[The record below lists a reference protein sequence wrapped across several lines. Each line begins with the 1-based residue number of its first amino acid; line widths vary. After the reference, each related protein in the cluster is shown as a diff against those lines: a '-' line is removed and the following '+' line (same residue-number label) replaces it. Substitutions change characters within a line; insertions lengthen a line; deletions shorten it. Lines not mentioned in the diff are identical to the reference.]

1 MNSEEQKPST
11 SKPTKTKSKS
21 PHIKRAE
28 ENARAVALLAD
39 VGTDRRDKT
48 RNLAPAGMEELG
60 KELTDDQLCVLNT
73 ILEDAFPEP
82 EIQGKTDI
90 YRKLFAAFQR
100 SGIGPGQYD
109 QQRFFKIIK
118 DPKFEEVVHV
128 VGRGL
133 VGMRVVKILD
143 KLCDMAEAGDQAAI
157 DRVLQ
162 VAGFIKSK
170 YDFYS
175 EDANSRRPGVN
186 IGEINFGTK
195 TDPELAAIVNGF
207 RDVTDT
213 AEITSGTGTD

>member
-1 MNSEEQKPST
+1 LSSEEPKPST
-11 SKPTKTKSKS
+11 LTPTKTKDKS
-21 PHIKRAE
+21 PKVKRAE
-28 ENARAVALLAD
+28 ENARATQLLAD
-39 VGTDRRDKT
+39 VGTDPRDKALK
-48 RNLAPAGMEELG
+48 LAPAGMEELG
-60 KELTDDQLCVLNT
+60 KDLTDDQLCVLNT

-82 EIQGKTDI
+82 AIEGKTDI

-100 SGIGPGQYD
+100 SGIGGRPQD
-109 QQRFFKIIK
+109 QQKFFNILK

-175 EDANSRRPGVN
+175 EDANARRPGVN

-195 TDPELAAIVNGF
+195 SDKELAEFVNGF
-207 RDVTDT
+207 VDVTES
-213 AEITSGTGTD
+213 AEISSGTGTD